1 VEALVDRR
9 WPRGV
14 KRDSLQLA
22 GWAREAA
29 PSDEGRWFGHDPS
42 CWKEFRRL
50 AALPGQSGPAQ
61 RQTFFLNYVSDTF
74 MVGHDELSTFAAK
87 LHPPAAEHVTA
98 AVSDALSGTASDLMT
113 HLEAG

>member
-1 VEALVDRR
+1 
-9 WPRGV
+9 
-14 KRDSLQLA
+14 
-22 GWAREAA
+22 
-29 PSDEGRWFGHDPS
+29 
-42 CWKEFRRL
+42 
-50 AALPGQSGPAQ
+50 
-61 RQTFFLNYVSDTF
+61 